1 MGDSGSWPII
11 FEPCYR
17 WAMQKS
23 WPPGSLQGARIPSGH
38 VRGWLGKAAAAE
50 GCAVR
55 GPMDRPGVGLHSPSG
70 EEVMGHLGPWVVDVQ
85 VKQ

>member
-1 MGDSGSWPII
+1 
-11 FEPCYR
+11 
-17 WAMQKS
+17 MQKS
-23 WPPGSLQGARIPSGH
+23 WPPGSLQGACIPSGH

-55 GPMDRPGVGLHSPSG
+55 GLVDGPGVGLLSPSG
-70 EEVMGHLGPWVVDVQ
+70 EEVTGHLGPWVVDLL